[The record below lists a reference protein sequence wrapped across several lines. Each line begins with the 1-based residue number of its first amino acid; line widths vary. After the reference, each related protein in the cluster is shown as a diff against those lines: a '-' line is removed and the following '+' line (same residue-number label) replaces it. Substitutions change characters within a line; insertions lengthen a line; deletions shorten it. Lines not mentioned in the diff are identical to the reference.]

1 MRRFLQPKLTS
12 DLLMLRYHL
21 QFLQIPDQVTQM
33 IRIYITIVSGNSYQ
47 QPLHLRNATFA
58 LRHS

>member
-1 MRRFLQPKLTS
+1 
-12 DLLMLRYHL
+12 MLRYHL